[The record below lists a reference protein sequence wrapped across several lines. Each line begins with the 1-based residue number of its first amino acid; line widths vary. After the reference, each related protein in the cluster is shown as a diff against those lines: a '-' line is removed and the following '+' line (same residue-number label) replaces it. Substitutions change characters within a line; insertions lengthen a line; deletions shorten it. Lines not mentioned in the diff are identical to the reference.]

1 MTMKQKLLQDV
12 GSIITSTRSNTGKFI
27 MAKKG
32 QARESGLTFEQY
44 LDMKKMNEGI
54 SIVTEGLNSPSS
66 HTRAYSK
73 MSQGSPQYQQ

>member
-1 MTMKQKLLQDV
+1 
-12 GSIITSTRSNTGKFI
+12 
-27 MAKKG
+27 
-32 QARESGLTFEQY
+32 
-44 LDMKKMNEGI
+44 MKKMNEGI